1 MLDMAT
7 RSVNV
12 VKSIPRLLAS
22 VQLTTNLLCITSL
35 QTSIINNKLKNFLLH
50 PFPIIRSTSAELIYV
65 QAQNYLDNFMQE
77 SEDILLSTEWSQ
89 ASIDELQPIVDE
101 LIRSLSMED

>member
-22 VQLTTNLLCITSL
+22 IQLTTNLLCITSL
-35 QTSIINNKLKNFLLH
+35 QASIITNKLKSFLLH

-65 QAQNYLDNFMQE
+65 QAQNYVDNFTE
-77 SEDILLSTEWSQ
+77 EAENTLLSIEWSQ
-89 ASIDELQPIVDE
+89 VSISELQITVDE
-101 LIRSLSMED
+101 LIQSLSMET

>member
-1 MLDMAT
+1 MAT

-22 VQLTTNLLCITSL
+22 VQITTNLLCITTL
-35 QTSIINNKLKNFLLH
+35 QASIISTKLKNFLLH

-77 SEDILLSTEWSQ
+77 AEDTLLSTEWSQ
-89 ASIDELQPIVDE
+89 ASIGELQSTVEE
-101 LIRSLSMED
+101 LIQSLSVDI